1 MVDKYSQIIG
11 IKESRREMNMPKRH
25 SSLLVGLGFLFLSLV
40 ASAADLK
47 PSKTDSYSRLLTKTL
62 SQCLTDLKVA
72 KVVIQSDKLREASQL
87 LIRSSDLNFAISQS
101 DFLSKAYNDDS
112 VSLNRFEDAAF
123 DYLSSLEKNFK
134 ASLGSSS
141 GNSTNPPIGD
151 SNTPATNNST
161 DNLLLKVT
169 DINPLKGS
177 PGLFQVIIKGREHYY
192 PDSKPMTTGG
202 FDKKTAEQ
210 QASQIKSN
218 MEQIFL
224 REIAT
229 YSNQYKSLIK
239 TDADK
244 KAFAEQWCKANQTR
258 VNEIVAQIQSGK
270 INTPAG
276 YDYQFAL
283 QADFLEGFK
292 SYLIKQNELYNNS
305 TDNGIRGEDKPTREK
320 RLAADALKYVQ
331 SHLLTSGENEI
342 KSVENLDKSSQLMF
356 NQYVSRYSQPLVD
369 GTATPT
375 NPTNTDK
382 TTPPANPR
390 LAKFKEKVFEIVRA
404 WLRVQSFISLF
415 TGGFGLDTAILDQ
428 VVKALETILGSP
440 LSDAEK
446 TEARAWATQLAAE
459 APRPQPTT
467 QPTTLPVNPY
477 PYPYQP
483 TMVPVM
489 PHGHGFGGH
498 HMKNRMMMVP
508 APGGYYYF
516 VR

>member
-47 PSKTDSYSRLLTKTL
+47 PVKTDSYSKLLSKTI
-62 SQCLTDLKVA
+62 QKCLTDLKSA
-72 KVVIQSDKLREASQL
+72 QTLSQSEKLQQASQM
-87 LIRSSDLNFAISQS
+87 LIRSSELTFALGQ
-101 DFLSKAYNDDS
+101 DAELTKAFNDDT
-112 VSLNRFEDAAF
+112 VTQAQFEDAA
-123 DYLSSLEKNFK
+123 DKYLVGLEANFK
-134 ASLGSSS
+134 AALAAGAAPMPNASAGGSN
-141 GNSTNPPIGD
+141 GTAAENATGD
-151 SNTPATNNST
+151 LVS
-161 DNLLLKVT
+161 KVT
-169 DINPLKGS
+169 DVDPLKES
-177 PGLFQVIIKGREHYY
+177 PGLFQVIIKGRDHFY
-192 PDSKPMTTGG
+192 PDGKPMTTGG
-202 FDKKTAEQ
+202 FDKKTAEE
-210 QASQIKSN
+210 QASQIKSTL
-218 MEQIFL
+218 EQIFL
-224 REIAT
+224 REISV
-229 YSNQYKSLIK
+229 SNQYKSLIK
-239 TDADK
+239 TEADK
-244 KAFAEQWCKANQTR
+244 KAFAEQWTKAKAPR
-258 VNEIVAQIQSGK
+258 LNEIVAQIQSGK

-276 YDYQFAL
+276 SECQFCI

-356 NQYVSRYSQPLVD
+356 AQYVSRYSQPLVD

>member
-1 MVDKYSQIIG
+1 MVSKYGQIIG
-11 IKESRREMNMPKRH
+11 IKESRRKMNMPKRH
-25 SSLLVGLGFLFLSLV
+25 SSLLVGLGFLFLSMV

-47 PSKTDSYSRLLTKTL
+47 PAKTSAYSNLLSKTI
-62 SQCLTDLKVA
+62 QNCLTDLKSA
-72 KVVIQSDKLREASQL
+72 QTLSQSEKLQQASQM
-87 LIRSSDLNFAISQS
+87 LIRASELTFALGQ
-101 DFLSKAYNDDS
+101 DAELTKAFNDD
-112 VSLNRFEDAAF
+112 NFTQTQFEDAAGK
-123 DYLSSLEKNFK
+123 YLDGLEANFNAALSAGVAPMPN
-134 ASLGSSS
+134 ASAGGSN
-141 GNSTNPPIGD
+141 GAAAE
-151 SNTPATNNST
+151 NTTADLVS
-161 DNLLLKVT
+161 KVT
-169 DINPLKGS
+169 DIDPLKDS
-177 PGLFQVIIKGREHYY
+177 PGLFQLIIKGREHYY
-192 PDSKPMTTGG
+192 PDGKPMTTGG
-202 FDKKTAEQ
+202 FDKKTAEE

-218 MEQIFL
+218 LEQIFL

-229 YSNQYKSLIK
+229 YSSQYKLVIK

-244 KAFAEQWCKANQTR
+244 KAFAEQWTKAKAPR
-258 VNEIVAQIQSGK
+258 LNEIVTQIQSGN
-270 INTPAG
+270 INTPA
-276 YDYQFAL
+276 DSECQFCL

-292 SYLIKQNELYNNS
+292 TYLTKQNELYNNS
-305 TDNGIRGEDKPTREK
+305 TDNGIRGEDKATRKK

-331 SHLLTSGENEI
+331 THLLTSDKNEI
-342 KSVENLDKSSQLMF
+342 KSVENLDKPSQLMF

-369 GTATPT
+369 GTAPPP
-375 NPTNTDK
+375 NPTNTDT

-440 LSDAEK
+440 LSDAER

-467 QPTTLPVNPY
+467 QPTTLPVNPN

-489 PHGHGFGGH
+489 PYGHGFGGH